1 MRISSPVRDN
11 LVMVIRKEVYRKET
25 QSRGMAIL
33 GFLQLLKNSKLSS
46 LTSLSQSKSLSSSN
60 VASLS
65 SMLT

>member
-1 MRISSPVRDN
+1 
-11 LVMVIRKEVYRKET
+11 MVIRKEVYRKET